1 MPRLWIFCGWR
12 FLYINGVFQQH
23 VFMTCF
29 VYISTLGRKKF
40 TLIFPLVFFFFK
52 IHHKHITKIPVWNFF
67 FKIFEIKMKQVLKLS
82 GWKMQEKSWETV
94 YFWNIGLRN
103 SLISCK
109 NAVNAN
115 TRTHALAIQIYCK
128 IELRLIEQWI
138 TGN

>member
-1 MPRLWIFCGWR
+1 
-12 FLYINGVFQQH
+12 
-23 VFMTCF
+23 
-29 VYISTLGRKKF
+29 
-40 TLIFPLVFFFFK
+40 
-52 IHHKHITKIPVWNFF
+52 
-67 FKIFEIKMKQVLKLS
+67 MKQVLKLS

-138 TGN
+138 TGNQQSISGTQKAVIVQKCPEFSNWDESVPILKFV